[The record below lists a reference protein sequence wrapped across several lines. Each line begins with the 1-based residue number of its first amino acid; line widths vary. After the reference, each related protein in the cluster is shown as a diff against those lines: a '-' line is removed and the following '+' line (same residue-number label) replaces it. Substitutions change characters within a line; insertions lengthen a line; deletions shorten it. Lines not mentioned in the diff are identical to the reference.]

1 MAKTQTDQDPS
12 KFRSLA
18 MWMRP
23 PSSGWKSGKK
33 RNKSNGMS
41 RPLAI
46 LAVILLLVGFSGL
59 MIVKHSSDTALL
71 FKGIGDL
78 HRQATYISELS
89 TPPVA
94 PARLRFV
101 LDEFETN
108 LGNLRSDL
116 DHPIL
121 IGGIPLPGRGSRARE
136 LLKELSDRWEQVYSP
151 TLTNSL
157 NTVGMGTSVSVRE
170 NAQSLVKEIENTAQQ
185 METVSLQGGSQ
196 LFLLQVGLLMA
207 GAMVT
212 IMLLM
217 RVQHQLLEPMAHM
230 RNWASRMRSGNLAAR
245 IPVPPNGEFADLAQ
259 DINTLSDEL
268 QTLARDQDRQ
278 AQLQRDLLTQKT
290 RSLTTLYNVA
300 ESLNAPEDVDQHIS
314 RFMNVLADVVGAKA
328 GLARLRANG
337 DEMRLVASMGI
348 SDHVIAKQKLV
359 PMEQCL
365 CDDDMTSTELSR
377 PQDFE
382 LHTGLHLDDILPR
395 IPKEDAVVM
404 TVPMLYK
411 DLNLGVYNFFV
422 EKSALGD
429 WSEIR
434 DLLTSIGQHLGIAI
448 HQSELD
454 VQDKRLSIMQ
464 ERAMLAHELH
474 DSLAQI
480 LASLGFQVRML
491 EDSLKTA
498 EAPAQAG
505 QDLAKLRDG
514 VDEANK
520 ALRQLL
526 VHFRASVDESGLVPS
541 LEKLIEGFQEES
553 GKRTYFHN
561 ECQQATLSPDQEIQ
575 VLHIV
580 QEALTNARKHSGAQM
595 VRVLLSCDDSGNY
608 RVLVEDDGQGLAE
621 SRTTR
626 GPGEQLG
633 LSIMEER
640 SQHLGGTLQVDSEP
654 GEGTRVEL
662 RFKHSPSQGLAQ
674 Q

>member
-1 MAKTQTDQDPS
+1 
-12 KFRSLA
+12 
-18 MWMRP
+18 
-23 PSSGWKSGKK
+23 
-33 RNKSNGMS
+33 MS
-41 RPLAI
+41 RPLAG

-59 MIVKHSSDTALL
+59 MMVKHSTDTALL

-101 LDEFETN
+101 LDEFSTHLN
-108 LGNLRSDL
+108 SLRSEL
-116 DHPIL
+116 EHPIL
-121 IGGIPLPGRGSRARE
+121 IGGLPVVGRNSRPRE
-136 LLKELSDRWEQVYSP
+136 LLKELSDRWTQVYQP
-151 TLTNSL
+151 VLVDSL
-157 NTVGMGTSVSVRE
+157 STVGMGASLPVRE
-170 NAQSLVKEIENTAQQ
+170 NAQALVREIETTSQE

-217 RVQHQLLEPMAHM
+217 RVQHQLLDPMAHM
-230 RNWASRMRSGNLAAR
+230 RNWASRMSSGNLAAR
-245 IPVPPNGEFADLAQ
+245 LPVPPNGEFAELAQ
-259 DINTLSDEL
+259 DINVLSDKL
-268 QTLARDQDRQ
+268 QALARDQDRQ
-278 AQLQRDLLTQKT
+278 AQLQNDLLSQKS
-290 RSLTTLYNVA
+290 RSLTTLYAVA

-314 RFMNVLADVVGAKA
+314 RFMHVLADVVGAKA
-328 GLARLRANG
+328 GLARLRSEG
-337 DEMRLVASMGI
+337 DEMRLISSMGV
-348 SDHVIAKQKLV
+348 SDHVIEGQKLV

-395 IPKEDAVVM
+395 IPKDEAVVM

-411 DLNLGVYNFFV
+411 DRNLGVYNFFI
-422 EKSALGD
+422 EKSVLGD

-448 HQSELD
+448 HQSRLD
-454 VQDKRLSIMQ
+454 LQDKRLSIMQ

-491 EDSLKTA
+491 EDSLPSEST
-498 EAPAQAG
+498 PDQART
-505 QDLAKLRDG
+505 DLGKLRSG

-526 VHFRASVDESGLVPS
+526 VHFRASVDERGLVPS
-541 LEKLIEGFQEES
+541 LENLVEKFQEDS
-553 GKRTYFHN
+553 GKNAYFHN
-561 ECQQATLSPDQEIQ
+561 ECQDPTLSPDQEVQ

-580 QEALTNARKHSGAQM
+580 QEALTNARKHSEAQT
-595 VRVLLSCDDSGNY
+595 VRVLLSCDEGNQY
-608 RVLVEDDGQGLAE
+608 RVLIEDDGQGLEE
-621 SRTTR
+621 SQTSK

-640 SQHLGGTLQVDSEP
+640 SQHLGGSLHVDSEP
-654 GEGTRVEL
+654 GEGTRIEL
-662 RFKHSPSQGLAQ
+662 RFQHHSG
-674 Q
+674 

>member
-1 MAKTQTDQDPS
+1 MPSDQTDQDPS
-12 KFRSLA
+12 RFQSLA

-23 PSSGWKSGKK
+23 PSGGWKTRKNRIKG
-33 RNKSNGMS
+33 NGMS
-41 RPLAI
+41 RPLAA
-46 LAVILLLVGFSGL
+46 LALILLLVGFSGL
-59 MIVKHSSDTALL
+59 MMVKHSTDTALL

-101 LDEFETN
+101 LEEFSAHLET
-108 LGNLRSDL
+108 LRSDL
-116 DHPIL
+116 EHPIL
-121 IGGIPLPGRGSRARE
+121 IGGLPLVGRNSRPRE
-136 LLKELSDRWEQVYSP
+136 QLKELSDRWKQIYQP
-151 TLTNSL
+151 TLTRAL
-157 NTVGMGTSVSVRE
+157 TTVGMSASVSVRDT
-170 NAQSLVKEIENTAQQ
+170 AQALVTEIETTAQE
-185 METVSLQGGSQ
+185 MEGISLQGGSH

-217 RVQHQLLEPMAHM
+217 RVQHQLLDPMAHM

-245 IPVPPNGEFADLAQ
+245 IPIPRSGEFAGLAR
-259 DINTLSDEL
+259 DINALSDEL
-268 QTLARDQDRQ
+268 QALARDQDRQ
-278 AQLQRDLLTQKT
+278 AQLQRDMLSQKT
-290 RSLTTLYNVA
+290 RSLTTLYTVA

-314 RFMNVLADVVGAKA
+314 RFMGVLAEVVGAKA
-328 GLARLRANG
+328 GLARLRTESS
-337 DEMRLVASMGI
+337 EMRLVASMGI
-348 SDHVIAKQKLV
+348 SEHVVDRQKLV

-395 IPKEDAVVM
+395 IPKDEAVVM

-411 DLNLGVYNFFV
+411 DRNLGVYNFFI

-448 HQSELD
+448 HQSRLD
-454 VQDKRLSIMQ
+454 LQDKRLSIMQ

-491 EDSLKTA
+491 EDSLNG
-498 EAPAQAG
+498 ESPPEQASL
-505 QDLAKLRDG
+505 DLGKLRLG

-526 VHFRASVDESGLVPS
+526 VHFRASVDERGLVPS
-541 LEKLIEGFQEES
+541 LENLVDTFQEES
-553 GKRTYFHN
+553 GKKAYFHN
-561 ECQQATLSPDQEIQ
+561 ECQQPTLSADQEIQ

-580 QEALTNARKHSGAQM
+580 QEALTNARKHSQAQT
-595 VRVLLSCDDSGNY
+595 VRVLLSCDEGNY

-621 SRTTR
+621 SRTAK

-640 SQHLGGTLQVDSEP
+640 SQRLGGSLQVDSDP
-654 GEGTRVEL
+654 GEGTRIEL
-662 RFKHSPSQGLAQ
+662 RFQHANN
-674 Q
+674 